1 MVKLILVVAVI
12 LVSAPLAQA
21 QTPVTRLSLEQAVAL
36 ALRESPT
43 VRAKQHE
50 YRATQAQEIT
60 AGLRPN
66 PTTSYTGD
74 QLGSSSVEPQ
84 HFFALEQP
92 IELGGKRGRRLD
104 AARAA
109 SRVSA
114 AELDDVRRQTVAQVK
129 KAFTDA
135 LVAGA
140 TLALA
145 GDNLRTLDELERLQR
160 IRADKGDISELDL
173 TRIQVQRF
181 ASERDAADARQAI
194 DVARIALRAAVGL
207 EAVTPDFTLSGEL
220 GFRDVPLDPVALR
233 RRALDAR
240 PDLRAAEAARGRAR
254 AERELA
260 RANGWS
266 DVTPRVAYERI
277 GGANTY
283 GVGVSVPLRIFDR
296 NQGEIARTRAEI
308 DRADALR
315 EAAAVQVLADVD
327 GALSQVAIQR
337 EKLLL
342 LRDTYLPKAQR
353 VRDTVEFAYRRGG
366 VSLLDFLDAQRTY
379 RETSLE
385 HLRALGAYWAAL
397 YQLEAAVGD
406 HAVNP

>member
-160 IRADKGDISELDL
+160 IRADKGDMGSAVEFD
-173 TRIQVQRF
+173 
-181 ASERDAADARQAI
+181 RDDEG
-194 DVARIALRAAVGL
+194 VCPS
-207 EAVTPDFTLSGEL
+207 T
-220 GFRDVPLDPVALR
+220 PVA
-233 RRALDAR
+233 AL
-240 PDLRAAEAARGRAR
+240 
-254 AERELA
+254 
-260 RANGWS
+260 
-266 DVTPRVAYERI
+266 
-277 GGANTY
+277 
-283 GVGVSVPLRIFDR
+283 
-296 NQGEIARTRAEI
+296 
-308 DRADALR
+308 
-315 EAAAVQVLADVD
+315 
-327 GALSQVAIQR
+327 
-337 EKLLL
+337 
-342 LRDTYLPKAQR
+342 
-353 VRDTVEFAYRRGG
+353 
-366 VSLLDFLDAQRTY
+366 
-379 RETSLE
+379 
-385 HLRALGAYWAAL
+385 
-397 YQLEAAVGD
+397 D
-406 HAVNP
+406 HAVELRTAG